1 MILLHVQDVCKAFGG
16 LKALHNVSLKVMSGQ
31 IVGVIGPNGAGKTT
45 LFGCISGF
53 HHCDSGTVTLAG
65 SRTETLPPHSIC
77 RLGMGRTFQI
87 VRPFEG
93 MTVLENVM
101 VGAMVRYSSPAKA
114 RDKAGEVLKRLGI
127 SHLGAREADGLSVAD
142 LRAMEVARALA
153 TEPKLLLLDEMLAGL
168 TPVEAAQMHER
179 FLRLRDEGLGL
190 LVIEHSVPTV
200 TALCDQVVVLNFGEV
215 LAVGT
220 ASEVLA
226 DARVQESYLGNKHA

>member
-1 MILLHVQDVCKAFGG
+1 MMLLNVQGVSKAFGG
-16 LKALHNVSLKVMSGQ
+16 LKALHNVSLQVAAGQ

-53 HHCDSGTVTLAG
+53 HRCDSGTVTLAG
-65 SRTETLPPHSIC
+65 VRTETLPPHSIC

-101 VGAMVRYSSPAKA
+101 VGAMVRYPGTAKA
-114 RDKAGEVLKRLGI
+114 RDKASEVLHRVGI
-127 SHLGAREADGLSVAD
+127 SHLGDRDADGLSVAD

-179 FLRLRDEGLGL
+179 FMRLRDEGLGL

-226 DARVQESYLGNKHA
+226 DALVQEAYLGNKHA